1 MNKTVAIVG
10 RPNVGK
16 STLFNRLIGER
27 KAIID
32 DISGVTRDRIY
43 GEVDWNGIVFDL
55 IDTGGYVANSD
66 DVFEKAIKEQVLIAI
81 EEARVILFVVDV
93 TTGITD
99 LDDAVASMLRKSK
112 KDVLLIVNKVDN
124 NKRQMDVGEFYGL
137 GFSELYSLSS
147 ISGTGTG
154 EILDSIV
161 EKMPLELKEEFEKEM
176 LTEEGDEIQEEQV
189 PKVAIVGQPNVGKS
203 SMVNAL
209 MGEERNIVTNV
220 AGTTRDSID
229 SKFNKFGKEFIL
241 VDTAGIRKKTRVN
254 ENLEFYS
261 VIRAIKSV
269 EESDIVLLMID
280 ARTGLEAQDMALF
293 KLIQRRR
300 KGVVLVVNKWDLV
313 EKETN
318 TMKDYEEKLREKLS
332 PFSDIPILFTSV
344 LEKQRIYNI
353 LNLLFDVFKNI
364 NKRIPT
370 KQLNDVLLKII
381 DKTPPPSYRAT
392 SIKIKYITQLHA
404 KNPTFAFFSNHPK
417 YIPENYKQ
425 FLKNKLRE
433 NFDFQGVNINM
444 IFKEK

>member
-43 GEVDWNGIVFDL
+43 GEVEWNGVIFDL

-81 EEARVILFVVDV
+81 EEARVILFIVDV

-112 KDVLLIVNKVDN
+112 KEVILVVNKVDN
-124 NKRQMDVGEFYGL
+124 NKRLMEVGEFYGL

-154 EILDSIV
+154 EILDSII
-161 EKMPLELKEEFEKEM
+161 EKMPVELKEESEREM
-176 LTEEGDEIQEEQV
+176 HTEEGEEAEELKI

-209 MGEERNIVTNV
+209 MGEDRNIVTNV

-318 TMKDYEEKLREKLS
+318 TMKDYEEQLRVKLS
-332 PFSDIPILFTSV
+332 PFNDIPILFTSV

-370 KQLNDVLLKII
+370 KMLNDVMLKII